1 MSNNIHPTAI
11 IENGA
16 NIHPSVKIGAY
27 SIINKNV
34 SIGENTIIGSHVVI
48 DGVTSIGK
56 NNNIFSH
63 NSIGQ
68 APQDK
73 KYNNEKTKLKIG
85 DSNTIREFCTINTGT
100 AQDNGITQIG
110 SNNWIMAYVHIAHDC
125 QIGSNNIFANGTALA
140 GHVKV
145 GNFVNFGGFAKVSQ
159 YCNIGDYV
167 FICADSAISKDVPAY
182 LKIAPT
188 PARPAGL
195 NNIGMTRAG
204 IDQETQAL
212 IKQAYRVLYLQ
223 KKTVQEAIKELEA
236 LNEADNSHLNKF
248 ILTVKNATRGIIR

>member
-34 SIGENTIIGSHVVI
+34 SIDENTIIGSHVVI
-48 DGVTSIGK
+48 DGITSIGK

-73 KYNNEKTKLKIG
+73 KYNNEETKLKIG

-100 AQDNGITQIG
+100 DQDNGITQIG

-125 QIGSNNIFANGTALA
+125 VVDNNVIMANNSSLA
-140 GHVKV
+140 GHVVV
-145 GNFVNFGGFAKVSQ
+145 GEFAILGGLHTS
-159 YCNIGDYV
+159 
-167 FICADSAISKDVPAY
+167 SP
-182 LKIAPT
+182 
-188 PARPAGL
+188 
-195 NNIGMTRAG
+195 
-204 IDQETQAL
+204 
-212 IKQAYRVLYLQ
+212 VL
-223 KKTVQEAIKELEA
+223 
-236 LNEADNSHLNKF
+236 
-248 ILTVKNATRGIIR
+248 

>member
-1 MSNNIHPTAI
+1 MSKNIHPTAI

-16 NIHPSVKIGAY
+16 NIHPSVKVGPY

-34 SIGENTIIGSHVVI
+34 SIDENTIIGSHVVI

-73 KYNNEKTKLKIG
+73 KYNNEETKLKIG

-125 QIGSNNIFANGTALA
+125 VVANNVIMANNSSLA
-140 GHVKV
+140 GHVVV
-145 GNFVNFGGFAKVSQ
+145 GEFAILGGFTLVHQFCKIGSHIMSAVGTKVFKDIPDFLMVHGEKASPRGL
-159 YCNIGDYV
+159 NIEGLKRRNFSSD
-167 FICADSAISKDVPAY
+167 DLNELKKAY
-182 LKIAPT
+182 KIIYRENNTVDEALKI
-188 PARPAGL
+188 L
-195 NNIGMTRAG
+195 DQSNNKHI
-204 IDQETQAL
+204 
-212 IKQAYRVLYLQ
+212 IKL
-223 KKTVQEAIKELEA
+223 T
-236 LNEADNSHLNKF
+236 KF
-248 ILTVKNATRGIIR
+248 IKSSQRGIVR